1 MRARPS
7 RLGPWLLRPFLEGGE
22 AHPLLG
28 DLEEEFHTVIVPERG
43 VRAARRWHLR
53 QSVASMA
60 PLLGAGIERP
70 TPRQWLLALATL
82 GALVWG
88 PLRCIEALR
97 SFVLGQIPLKDGLLR
112 SPAYLAAT
120 LVAAALVFTVASW
133 VLRRDA
139 RLAPV
144 PTWCIVV
151 LAWLLLGLVG
161 PHWPLSVWAASL
173 PVLGLGAWV
182 SSRLSGARTDEGFE
196 GEGT

>member
-1 MRARPS
+1 MKARPS

-28 DLEEEFHTVIVPERG
+28 DLEEEFHTVILPERG
-43 VRAARRWHLR
+43 VKAARRWHLH

-60 PLLGAGIERP
+60 PLLAAGIERP

-82 GALVWG
+82 GVLVWA
-88 PLRCIEALR
+88 PLRCVEALR

-112 SPAYLAAT
+112 SPVYLAT
-120 LVAAALVFTVASW
+120 TVVAAALVFTVASW

-139 RLAPV
+139 RHPPV
-144 PTWCIVV
+144 PAWCVVV
-151 LAWLLLGLVG
+151 LAWLLMGLFG
-161 PHWPLSVWAASL
+161 PRWPLSVWAASL
-173 PVLGLGAWV
+173 PALVLGAWA
-182 SSRLSGARTDEGFE
+182 SGRLSGGRTDENFE